1 MTAETRHIAAEM
13 AIIGTGLAGFA
24 AAIFALDRG
33 LSVAQIG
40 NTGALAYTTGYF
52 DLYGYDAE
60 RPLRDPWQAIERL
73 AERDPN
79 HPLGRISC
87 RDIERAFGRFVAA
100 LGEFGI
106 TYTAPGAENLMALL
120 PAGLTKP
127 TLSVPKT
134 MIAGIDALAAKT
146 PTLIVDFHG
155 LAGFSAREFVANL
168 SPRWPTLSVARIGFP
183 EMESGAELF
192 AEVMARALEVP
203 AHRRDLAERIRPLLG
218 TAECVGLPAILG
230 VNAPDRVHAEMEDLI
245 GVPLFEIPTMPPA
258 VPGVRLRE
266 LFELA
271 LPARGVH
278 LAAQRKVER
287 MAIRGNGVELQF
299 RDNFGPVAIHTQ
311 TALLTT
317 GRFLSG
323 GLAADRQGIHEPLF
337 DLFVRQPGDRDGWY
351 REDYFDRRGH
361 AINRA
366 GVVVD
371 GKSRPIAATGVAL
384 SNRLFAAGAVLSDQ
398 DWIRERSGAGLAVA
412 TAWQAVEA
420 AAEVIGR

>member
-1 MTAETRHIAAEM
+1 MIEETRHISAEM

-33 LSVAQIG
+33 LTVAQIG

-52 DLYGYDAE
+52 DLYGYEDE
-60 RPLRDPWQAIERL
+60 QPLRNPWQAIERL
-73 AERDPN
+73 ADHDPN
-79 HPLGRISC
+79 HPLAGISPKNV
-87 RDIERAFGRFVAA
+87 ERAFGRFIAA
-100 LGEFGI
+100 LEEFGI
-106 TYTAPGAENLMALL
+106 GYSAPGVENLTALL
-120 PAGLTKP
+120 PAGLSKP
-127 TLSVPKT
+127 TLSVPRT
-134 MIAGIDALAAKT
+134 MLAGIDALATRK

-155 LAGFSAREFVANL
+155 LAGFSAREFVANF
-168 SPRWPTLSVARIGFP
+168 SRRWPTLSTARIGFP

-203 AHRRDLAERIRPLLG
+203 AHRRDLAARIKPLLG
-218 TAECVGLPAILG
+218 EAECVGLPAILG
-230 VNAPDRVHAEMEDLI
+230 VNAPDRVHAAMEDLL

-266 LFELA
+266 LFEQA

-278 LAAQRKVER
+278 LAAQRKVEC
-287 MAIRGNGVELQF
+287 MAIRRDGVELQF
-299 RDNFGPVAIHTQ
+299 HDNFGPVAIHTE

-323 GLAADRQGIHEPLF
+323 GLTADRQGLHEPLL
-337 DLFVRQPGDRDGWY
+337 DLFVRQPGNRDDWY

-366 GVVVD
+366 GLVVD
-371 GKSRPIAATGVAL
+371 DKSRPIATTGAAL
-384 SNRLFAAGAVLSDQ
+384 SSRLFAAGAVLSDQ
-398 DWIRERSGAGLAVA
+398 DWIRERSGAGLAIA
-412 TAWQAVEA
+412 TAWRAVEA
-420 AAEVIGR
+420 AAEMIGR